1 MVSPLEECS
10 GTKLNFMSA
19 YKTRYGFSFTSSL
32 QKGVA
37 EVSFEVSYT
46 SASSGDVI
54 LTPSSGIVTLQ
65 DGENQTVVSLEI
77 VDDTTPEETER
88 LTVSL
93 ISTTGDAV
101 IVFPTSIAVTIA
113 PSDDPNGVFVFASNS
128 TDLSVE
134 EGDTLLMRYIEH

>member
-1 MVSPLEECS
+1 M
-10 GTKLNFMSA
+10 
-19 YKTRYGFSFTSSL
+19 
-32 QKGVA
+32 
-37 EVSFEVSYT
+37 SFEVSYT

-54 LTPSSGIVTLQ
+54 VTPSSGIVTLQ

-101 IVFPTSIAVTIA
+101 IVFPTSAAVTIA

>member
-1 MVSPLEECS
+1 M
-10 GTKLNFMSA
+10 
-19 YKTRYGFSFTSSL
+19 
-32 QKGVA
+32 
-37 EVSFEVSYT
+37 SFEVSYT

-54 LTPSSGIVTLQ
+54 VMPSSGIVILQ

-101 IVFPTSIAVTIA
+101 IVFPTSAAVTIA
-113 PSDDPNGVFVFASNS
+113 PSDNPNGVFVFASNS